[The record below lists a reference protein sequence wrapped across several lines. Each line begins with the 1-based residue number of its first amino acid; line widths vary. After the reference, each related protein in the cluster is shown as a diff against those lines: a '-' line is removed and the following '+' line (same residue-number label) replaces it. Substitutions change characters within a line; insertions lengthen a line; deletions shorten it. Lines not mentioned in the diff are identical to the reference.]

1 MAVLQVHW
9 NRGLRHTC
17 KSVRFLVDGRSLT
30 AVAPLPGS
38 HTHVVASI
46 APSEHVCCRFVV
58 SRNGAAAYTA
68 LRLAFARWV
77 ALPKYDVAVA
87 SSCPTSPFVSTA
99 TTICFF
105 I

>member
-1 MAVLQVHW
+1 MAVFQVHW
-9 NRGLRHTC
+9 SRGLKHTC
-17 KSVRFLVDGRSLT
+17 KSARFLVDGRSLT

-58 SRNGAAAYTA
+58 SRNGAAAFTA
-68 LRLAFARWV
+68 LRLPFARW
-77 ALPKYDVAVA
+77 AGAHDVAVA
-87 SSCPTSPFVSTA
+87 SSCPTSPFVSIA
-99 TTICFF
+99 TTTCFF